1 MSVPFLRDVLPS
13 LETFPLLIE
22 VASTLTWM
30 DHIYKCCNPTIA
42 IHRGRLEVVVRTV
55 NYAIDKTTG
64 QYVTP
69 AGIVK
74 TRNFLCDFSTD
85 GALSNVREVHERLPI
100 DGYAGTGAARRRG
113 AARIQGYEDFRLTS
127 VNDERWATA
136 TVCDR
141 REDGL
146 CQIVVCQI
154 SDEGE
159 IVRSDVQLPVPGR
172 NEKNW
177 MPRGHSFLYDVVTW
191 ADYSTQTGKVT
202 LRRYFES
209 PFAPELKGARGGA
222 VDGNLAIVH
231 EVDESSGKRVY
242 THRFVLYDEKDE
254 IADVSPSFAFQH
266 SGIEFCA
273 GLARYE
279 GKVWLT
285 YGVHDAEAF
294 ACCVDEKELLAWA
307 FGEKR
312 LVFPRP
318 VVHRSRFC
326 PFLVLPCAADVAY
339 FDACEG
345 GAPEA
350 PHIAWAESLL
360 APGEVF
366 VDVGAHVGTWAI
378 YFALR
383 GHPTYA
389 FEAHPEIARM
399 LRAGAALCNV
409 DISVGEYALSDQ
421 EGKAVW
427 RNPAHN
433 SFSGGG
439 GSIVCDYHGDTRG
452 HTQVTTST
460 LDSVEWG
467 ERVALLKIDVEG
479 AELEVLRGGFR
490 FLREHRPRILLEVWD
505 RWRGSGPSP
514 RDALF
519 ALLDENGYD
528 VRQTTWPEVWVA
540 DPRAGAEPKRDD
552 RPRFITTTLTGN
564 SEKVIGDALRSAVAW
579 ADAMI
584 VIDTGATDAT
594 MKIAETAAG
603 SKFVRRVFPWKNN
616 FAVAR
621 NFALDAV
628 TELARER
635 GWTNAWAVTLD
646 TDERFLGSPP
656 AELPAV
662 DHILTADR
670 DRGYTKWRLVKLPA
684 KGRYKGA
691 THEVYSNGGT
701 FETIFS
707 WPFVELAKTPEEI
720 RQKALRDVAI
730 LERVT
735 KEEPGEARWWF
746 YLGESLM
753 NVDRHEEAI
762 VAYARCAMQSPWDEE
777 AAWALYQQSVC
788 HVRRGNFHLA
798 IDACARGLA
807 KHPGI
812 PELAWHA
819 GWCCLELRDWHKAI
833 MWAKLAL
840 TKTDAPRRG
849 FRYRLGELDGPYSVL
864 KVAYEALG
872 RVDDARE
879 AEQRRTEAEK
889 LRLTGT

>member
-22 VASTLTWM
+22 EWM
-30 DHIYKCCNPTIA
+30 RNAEGSPLSLYVLNYKCCNPTIA
-42 IHRGRLEVVVRTV
+42 VHRGRLEVIVRTV

-64 QYVTP
+64 RYVTP

-74 TRNFLCDFSTD
+74 THNFLCDFSTD
-85 GALSNVREVHERLPI
+85 GALLNVREVHERLPT
-100 DGYAGTGAARRRG
+100 DGYAGAGAARRRS

-439 GSIVCDYHGDTRG
+439 GSIVCDYHGDTSG

-603 SKFVRRVFPWKNN
+603 SKFVRRVFPWKND

-621 NFALDAV
+621 NFVLDAV

-670 DRGYTKWRLVKLPA
+670 DSRVHEMASREAPCQGALQGRDARGLLERRDLRDHLLVALRRA
-684 KGRYKGA
+684 REDA
-691 THEVYSNGGT
+691 RRD
-701 FETIFS
+701 
-707 WPFVELAKTPEEI
+707 

-746 YLGESLM
+746 YLGECS
-753 NVDRHEEAI
+753 
-762 VAYARCAMQSPWDEE
+762 
-777 AAWALYQQSVC
+777 
-788 HVRRGNFHLA
+788 
-798 IDACARGLA
+798 
-807 KHPGI
+807 
-812 PELAWHA
+812 
-819 GWCCLELRDWHKAI
+819 
-833 MWAKLAL
+833 
-840 TKTDAPRRG
+840 
-849 FRYRLGELDGPYSVL
+849 
-864 KVAYEALG
+864 
-872 RVDDARE
+872 
-879 AEQRRTEAEK
+879 
-889 LRLTGT
+889 